1 MALFDYFGKTLIFL
15 SLTSGGMS
23 VISFFSIIGT
33 PVGIPSAGFSIVFS
47 LTSGIIKIL
56 LKIARNKKRSI
67 IKMLC

>member
-1 MALFDYFGKTLIFL
+1 MALFDYFDKTLIFL
-15 SLTSGGMS
+15 YLTSGGMS
-23 VISFFSIIGT
+23 VISFSSIIGT
-33 PVGIPSAGFSIVFS
+33 PVGIPSARFSIIFS